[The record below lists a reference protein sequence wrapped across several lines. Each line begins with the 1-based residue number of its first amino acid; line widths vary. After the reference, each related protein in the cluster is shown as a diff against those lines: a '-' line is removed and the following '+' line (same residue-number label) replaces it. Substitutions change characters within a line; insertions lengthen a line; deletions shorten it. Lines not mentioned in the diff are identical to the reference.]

1 VADVIPLF
9 RVKPIDFAIVPPRL
23 DPVEKWPR
31 KTAELKLAS
40 PRWRLAVAGN
50 PLAGLG
56 DGKFAP
62 RARRGGKMRF
72 FRAYKLIGT
81 LKADSA
87 APAAYRDVVE
97 RLRAQRWLR
106 RL

>member
-9 RVKPIDFAIVPPRL
+9 RVKPIAFAVVPARL
-23 DPVEKWPR
+23 GPVEKWPR
-31 KTAELKLAS
+31 KAAELKLAS
-40 PRWRLAVAGN
+40 PRWRLASAGD
-50 PLAGLG
+50 PLAGLT

-62 RARRGGKMRF
+62 RARRGGKLRL
-72 FRAYKLIGT
+72 FRVFKLLGT

-87 APAAYRDVVE
+87 APANYRDVVE